1 MIIINSATTTI
12 TGPAPWTVG
21 KFTVGANP
29 ELLYAYNLS
38 KGDKIC
44 LVRVLTGS
52 DETGFTQNACTT
64 VAPIPGSVVATSDVS
79 ICGTYQCLEIGNESV
94 LVSEP
99 GSYEL
104 RAEGPGFPAGTVIIE
119 RQTWIGDH
127 SPQQCQEPVD
137 IASMPDLVVA
147 ELPDLVVAEL
157 PDLVVA
163 ELPDLVVAELP
174 DLVVAELPDLVVAEL
189 PDLVI
194 KEIPELKIEKH
205 VVSAEQVCGELWYIW
220 SDGTK
225 TTEVLPACP
234 APIVYCPSLRLSCD
248 GQPGYGYHID
258 DPKDPAATVKMAP
271 CPTDTT
277 ADAVYIYPTAG
288 PGHTIKILDCNG
300 VLIGYA
306 VNRSDCAPEYA
317 DCGCS

>member
-157 PDLVVA
+157 PDLV
-163 ELPDLVVAELP
+163 
-174 DLVVAELPDLVVAEL
+174 
-189 PDLVI
+189 I